1 MKNPVEKFGNVL
13 IDWFIILALFVIGA
27 TIVWSAVYVYIDIMQ
42 NGRASLDDIL
52 LLFIYLELGAM
63 VGIFFKTNK
72 LPTVFLIYIGITAI
86 TRYVAIDLKE
96 LPVNSTLMLVGA
108 IFILVMSAVA
118 LQVVEAKYQNS
129 PKD

>member
-1 MKNPVEKFGNVL
+1 MKNPVEKFGNIL